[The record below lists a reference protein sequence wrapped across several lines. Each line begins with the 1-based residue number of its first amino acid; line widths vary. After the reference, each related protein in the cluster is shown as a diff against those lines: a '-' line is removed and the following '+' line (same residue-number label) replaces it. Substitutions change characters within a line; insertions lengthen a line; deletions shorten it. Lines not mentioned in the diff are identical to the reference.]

1 MAIAA
6 DLAEKV
12 HTLVLQG
19 FTHEFGSPAAPI
31 APDAEWQK
39 VVAAGTTLW
48 LDTGDIDEARKLIT
62 AEFEALTTNNTLLNK
77 EIQKGLY
84 DEYVVEVAQAL
95 REAAPGIDDQELML
109 EIGFVLNA
117 THGLKL
123 VEQFDTKVSVELHTD
138 LAQDVDLSVSYGLR
152 YFDICPERFIVKV
165 PLTPSGY
172 LAARKLRQA
181 NVPINF
187 TLGFSARHNHVA
199 ALLTQPN
206 WVNVFMGR
214 LNAFVSD
221 HGLGPGDYVGEK
233 ATLAC
238 QRDLL
243 ALRAEG
249 RSQTHLI
256 GASMRTG
263 AQVATLAGLDVFTMP
278 TGVASGYR
286 ENPVETLSSHVQDD
300 PEVPLNEGVSFED
313 FNAGT
318 LWDIPADFR
327 AAVDG
332 LLAKN
337 LDTLTPAAL
346 QDHFAEAGIPGFLP
360 HWTESEIAT
369 ITKDGKIPAFETWK
383 DRLASGELGLDALMN
398 AAALYSFVT
407 DQTALDDRVRG
418 LIG

>member
-1 MAIAA
+1 MTTAT

-12 HTLVLQG
+12 HTLVLKG
-19 FTHEFGSPAAPI
+19 FTHEFGKPAKA
-31 APDAEWQK
+31 ASPDAEWQK

-48 LDTGDIDEARKLIT
+48 LDTGDIDEASKLIT

-77 EIQKGLY
+77 EIQKGQY
-84 DEYVVEVAQAL
+84 DDFVVEVAKEL
-95 REAAPGIDDQELML
+95 REAAPGISDQELML

-138 LAQDVDLSVSYGLR
+138 LSHDVDLSVSYGLR
-152 YFDICPERFIVKV
+152 YFAICPERFIVKV
-165 PLTPSGY
+165 PLTAAGL
-172 LAARKLRQA
+172 LAARKLRLA

-187 TLGFSARHNHVA
+187 TLGFSARQNHVA

-221 HGLGPGDYVGEK
+221 NDLGPGDNVGEK

-238 QRDLL
+238 QRNLL
-243 ALRAEG
+243 DLRASG
-249 RSQTHLI
+249 RSNSHLI

-263 AQVATLAGLDVFTMP
+263 DQVATLAGLDVFTMP

-286 ENPVETLSSHVQDD
+286 ENPVASLSNQVQND
-300 PEVPLNEGVSFED
+300 PEVPLNDGVSFDD

-327 AAVDG
+327 AVTDA
-332 LLAKN
+332 LLEKD
-337 LDTLTPAAL
+337 LDALTPAGL
-346 QDHFAEAGIPGFLP
+346 QEHFADGGFPGFLP
-360 HWTESEIAT
+360 QWTDEEIAT
-369 ITKDGKIPAFETWK
+369 VTKEGKIPVYATWK
-383 DRLASGELGLDALMN
+383 DRLVSGELGLDALMN
-398 AAALYSFVT
+398 ISALHSFVT